1 MSNSY
6 LINSNL
12 GIDWCPRKGNWSVI
26 NFANFFSTCFLLRWK
41 YVFFCAIWL
50 RRIKTILEKNTAYP
64 WRKIE
69 TFSRNKMDC
78 ICFCHYFS
86 HAYSLAIKCWASG
99 RGRKLWPTIYRIY
112 FRRNTWSKLICL
124 HITWRIQ
131 WFVMQKLFTNSDLML
146 YRSIA
151 NCYNT
156 IPA

>member
-1 MSNSY
+1 MSSI
-6 LINSNL
+6 LQT
-12 GIDWCPRKGNWSVI
+12 
-26 NFANFFSTCFLLRWK
+26 FSLLAFCWDENM
-41 YVFFCAIWL
+41 FSFCAIWL

-99 RGRKLWPTIYRIY
+99 RGRKLWPIIFRIC